1 MSTDQIKEEIRLMDG
16 STLENTAKS
25 IIRGEKMDLLY
36 MQELAKRLKNESK
49 FNLASEL
56 FFRMIDEEPNVPF
69 WRKELAVCLYKAR
82 ICLPI
87 SNTAL
92 HSISWPVFPVSILPV
107 PPERALSPA
116 STVSTRPSTS
126 ELLLLYSNAN
136 GDTITCSAI
145 SSTPNTST
153 GRAWKCGK
161 MNTRNSRRRKTEK
174 NSGATM
180 PATALLI
187 MPSSVI

>member
-82 ICLPI
+82 ICLPM
-87 SNTAL
+87 SNTVL
-92 HSISWPVFPVSILPV
+92 HSISWPVFPLFHCPALPA
-107 PPERALSPA
+107 R
-116 STVSTRPSTS
+116 T
-126 ELLLLYSNAN
+126 
-136 GDTITCSAI
+136 
-145 SSTPNTST
+145 
-153 GRAWKCGK
+153 
-161 MNTRNSRRRKTEK
+161 
-174 NSGATM
+174 
-180 PATALLI
+180 
-187 MPSSVI
+187 